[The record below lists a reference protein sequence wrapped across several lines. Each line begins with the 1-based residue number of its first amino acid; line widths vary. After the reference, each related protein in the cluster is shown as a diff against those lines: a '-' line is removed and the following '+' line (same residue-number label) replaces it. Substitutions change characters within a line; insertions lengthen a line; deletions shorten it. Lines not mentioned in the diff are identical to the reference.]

1 MSSLFFSPGRVS
13 QIVAMRPKLKRPGNR
28 IVYNEREMTTIL
40 KPTTRRTRLAY
51 SVLRQKR
58 RQIVVSL
65 IPTDVIEFH
74 ELRSRKKFTLNI
86 DEAFKIAVK
95 AAAKAAHR
103 KRLAEK
109 KAKREGRAFSA

>member
-1 MSSLFFSPGRVS
+1 
-13 QIVAMRPKLKRPGNR
+13 
-28 IVYNEREMTTIL
+28 MTEIHAI
-40 KPTTRRTRLAY
+40 TTRRTRLQY
-51 SVLRQKR
+51 SVLRTKPK
-58 RQIVVSL
+58 QIVVSL

-95 AAAKAAHR
+95 AAANADRKKAQAAR
-103 KRLAEK
+103 